1 MSSRASS
8 QYPLTDL
15 LDHDE
20 ALAQLEADAST
31 LSERVFDLATD
42 PEFVEKVAAIGE
54 IEEDDNAAAAA
65 ANNES
70 DDDDGFDERFTRRK
84 VVSDRGGREGA
95 FTPEVVQVQ
104 RLQDDRREPP
114 LPVKK
119 AATTGSLRT
128 SANSSPGR
136 GRSGFV
142 AHHGKRDTSS
152 RTTQPLSRSES
163 TPLSSPRKTAA
174 KNHGAQ
180 SSQTPLP
187 ATAFAAYADKDP
199 SAQNGLNE
207 EAQLFGNSVDKWTG
221 LMRRAIFGDFLE
233 AQGNMQRRQSKAI
246 ADANEQVKDEIRQ
259 LRDQLDAS
267 TAENKNCAQRAVK
280 AERLMGRMLVYLA
293 RKRIASTQGLFFARW
308 RLRYA
313 DTHRARLSTRIASTH
328 HTRHL
333 TRRILHAW
341 KELAGTSWRKT
352 VERRVKM
359 EAEKAMEAL
368 ASNYDKRIE
377 QLDDKLADAHSRLHE
392 SERARA
398 AQAEELK
405 KAFMRGVCAL
415 NMEAMS
421 MFRPPL
427 VGDAHNV
434 PPPLPTADEY
444 DPPAPAAAQSQ
455 SARYEKYD
463 PPPPPPPLQPRHS
476 EQQPLE
482 PSRDAYKGLVAS
494 TPLLFGVTKG
504 ANRPATTTAVS
515 AGAHSACA
523 DGNGGVSKGI
533 GKSGHQARGAAFVTR
548 HNPPRQDAAATAV
561 RASGVLAY
569 PHR

>member
-20 ALAQLEADAST
+20 AIAQLEAQAST

-54 IEEDDNAAAAA
+54 IEEEDGAAA
-65 ANNES
+65 S
-70 DDDDGFDERFTRRK
+70 SDDDGFDEQFIRRK
-84 VVSDRGGREGA
+84 VVVERTI
-95 FTPEVVQVQ
+95 TPDVVQVQ
-104 RLQDDRREPP
+104 RLQEERGEPP

-128 SANSSPGR
+128 SANSSPKR
-136 GRSGFV
+136 GRSGFI
-142 AHHGKRDTSS
+142 AHHSKRETAT

-163 TPLSSPRKTAA
+163 TPLPSPRKTGA
-174 KNHGAQ
+174 KNNGAQ

-187 ATAFAAYADKDP
+187 TNAFAEYADKNP
-199 SAQNGLNE
+199 GAHNGMNE
-207 EAQLFGNSVDKWTG
+207 EAQLFGESVDKWTG

-246 ADANEQVKDEIRQ
+246 ADANEDVKDEIRQ
-259 LRDQLDAS
+259 LRDQLDAT
-267 TAENKNCAQRAVK
+267 TAENKHCAQRAVK

-293 RKRIASTQGLFFARW
+293 RKRIASTLGLFFARW
-308 RLRYA
+308 RLKHA

-368 ASNYDKRIE
+368 AADYDKRIE
-377 QLDDKLADAHSRLHE
+377 QLDDKLADAHLQLNE

-444 DPPAPAAAQSQ
+444 DPPAPGAAQSQ
-455 SARYEKYD
+455 SARYD
-463 PPPPPPPLQPRHS
+463 LPPPPPPLQPRHS
-476 EQQPLE
+476 EQQHLE
-482 PSRDAYKGLVAS
+482 PNRDAYKGLVAS

-504 ANRPATTTAVS
+504 ANRPAATTAVS
-515 AGAHSACA
+515 AGAHTACGGG
-523 DGNGGVSKGI
+523 DGGVSKTI
-533 GKSGHQARGAAFVTR
+533 GSGGHHQARGAAFVTR
-548 HNPPRQDAAATAV
+548 HNPPRQDAIATAV
-561 RASGVLAY
+561 RASGVIAY

>member
-15 LDHDE
+15 LDHEE
-20 ALAQLEADAST
+20 AIAQLEAQAST

-54 IEEDDNAAAAA
+54 IEEEDGAAA
-65 ANNES
+65 S
-70 DDDDGFDERFTRRK
+70 SDDDGFDEQFIRRK
-84 VVSDRGGREGA
+84 VVVERTT
-95 FTPEVVQVQ
+95 TPDVVQVQ
-104 RLQDDRREPP
+104 RLQDERGEPP
-114 LPVKK
+114 LPMKK

-136 GRSGFV
+136 GRSGFI
-142 AHHGKRDTSS
+142 AHHSKRETAT

-163 TPLSSPRKTAA
+163 TPLPSPRKTGA
-174 KNHGAQ
+174 KNNGAQ

-187 ATAFAAYADKDP
+187 TNAFAEYADKNP
-199 SAQNGLNE
+199 GAHNGMNE
-207 EAQLFGNSVDKWTG
+207 EAQLFGESVDKWTG

-246 ADANEQVKDEIRQ
+246 ADANEDVKDEIRK
-259 LRDQLDAS
+259 LRDQLDAT

-293 RKRIASTQGLFFARW
+293 RKRISSTLGLFFARW
-308 RLRYA
+308 RLKHA

-368 ASNYDKRIE
+368 AADYDKRIE
-377 QLDDKLADAHSRLHE
+377 QLDDKLADAHLRLNE

-427 VGDAHNV
+427 VGDAHSV

-444 DPPAPAAAQSQ
+444 DPPAPGAAHSQ
-455 SARYEKYD
+455 SARYD
-463 PPPPPPPLQPRHS
+463 LPPPPPPLQARHS
-476 EQQPLE
+476 EQQSLE
-482 PSRDAYKGLVAS
+482 PNRDAYKGLVAS
-494 TPLLFGVTKG
+494 APLLFGVTKG
-504 ANRPATTTAVS
+504 ANRPAAMMAVS
-515 AGAHSACA
+515 AGAHTACGGG
-523 DGNGGVSKGI
+523 DGGVSKAI
-533 GKSGHQARGAAFVTR
+533 GSGGHHQARGAAFVTR
-548 HNPPRQDAAATAV
+548 HNPPRQDAIATAV
-561 RASGVLAY
+561 RASGMVAH